1 MVGVASGVR
10 AVSRVSGVLTAA
22 GGGIKAVGNGA
33 KAAAQRPGAAWADA
47 RRRPKRAMTVL
58 GVTAVV
64 LALVAGLFGFF
75 ALRQAQ
81 IETARGAA
89 SAAAEQKV
97 TALLS
102 YDYRTIA
109 NDQADRAAMVT
120 GQFRD
125 DYGSLISDVVGPAAA
140 QQQLTTRSSVVSSS
154 VVGTDGTDQVTLLMF
169 LNQTTQ
175 SADKPDPTLSGSR
188 IRVTLQEVDGDWL
201 VSELTPV

>member
-1 MVGVASGVR
+1 MSRLGGALTATRGGIRTGIVGGAR
-10 AVSRVSGVLTAA
+10 AVGS
-22 GGGIKAVGNGA
+22 GA
-33 KAAAQRPGAAWADA
+33 KAAVHLPGAAWADA
-47 RRRPKRAMTVL
+47 RRRPRRAFTVL

-64 LALVAGLFGFF
+64 LAVVAGLFGFF

-81 IETARGAA
+81 IESARGAA
-89 SAAAEQKV
+89 SAAAEEKV

-102 YDYRTIA
+102 YDYRTIQ
-109 NDQADRAAMVT
+109 NDQGDRGAMVT
-120 GQFRD
+120 GQFKD
-125 DYGSLISDVVGPAAA
+125 DYASLIADIVGPAAS

-175 SADKPDPTLSGSR
+175 SAAKPDPTLSGSR
-188 IRVTLQEVDGDWL
+188 IRVTMQEVDGTWL

>member
-1 MVGVASGVR
+1 M
-10 AVSRVSGVLTAA
+10 SRLSGVLTAA
-22 GGGIKAVGNGA
+22 SGGIKAVGTGA
-33 KAAAQRPGAAWADA
+33 RTAVRLPGAAWVDA
-47 RRRPKRAMTVL
+47 RRRPRRAFIVL
-58 GVTAVV
+58 GVVAVV

-81 IETARGAA
+81 IESARGAA
-89 SAAAEQKV
+89 SAAAEEKV

-102 YDYRTIA
+102 YDYRTIQ
-109 NDQADRAAMVT
+109 NDQGDRGAMVT
-120 GQFRD
+120 GQFKD
-125 DYGSLISDVVGPAAA
+125 DYASLIADIVGPAAS

-175 SADKPDPTLSGSR
+175 SAAKPDPTLSGSR
-188 IRVTLQEVDGDWL
+188 IRVTMQEVDGNWL